1 MPAFG
6 YHLSDQDIEALVG
19 YVRTLTTGPPQ

>member
-6 YHLSDQDIEALVG
+6 YHLSDDEIRALVA
-19 YVRTLTTGPPQ
+19 YVRTLSATP